1 MRSGIV
7 AIAVAL
13 ALPALAEDETKQPSE
28 PSLELVPL
36 VPPEAPWMKKPPAKE
51 QAKKRK
57 KATPPTAQP
66 PAAATAAPKP
76 AEVPI
81 PPLAPVEDVPPLLK
95 LTNDLG
101 VLFQNDGLEPAV
113 AARVQ
118 DGLLGVARAAP
129 LTKSAVGVQN
139 PPTPC
144 ADDACLAAL
153 ARSQKVD
160 QLLFASY
167 ARQGATVR
175 AALIDALSKKRIAT
189 AEQAG
194 VASDQ
199 AVAWAEALGCKL
211 LIPAGCTGEVSVDAL
226 DGVQVELDGAP
237 LARGEKRKVAVGVHL
252 TTARLAGKTAQ
263 RALPVT
269 REGAPALVAQQ
280 VDGEPRILLKG
291 ETPRPAA
298 PPVAVVTSSPAPGP
312 SGARWTKPA
321 GIAALALG
329 AAAAATGVYFG
340 AKSRSD
346 LNQAEAG
353 YRSAQ
358 GTQSQGAYRPSDLA
372 ALQSGN
378 TAAHRAN
385 ALFVAAGA
393 LAAAGLLLTVAF

>member
-1 MRSGIV
+1 MRCGIV

-13 ALPALAEDETKQPSE
+13 ALPALAEEETKQPAE

-36 VPPEAPWMKKPPAKE
+36 VPPKAPWLKKPPAKE

-57 KATPPTAQP
+57 KKPETKP
-66 PAAATAAPKP
+66 PAETAAPKP
-76 AEVPI
+76 AEVPL
-81 PPLAPVEDVPPLLK
+81 PPLVPLEEAPALLK

-175 AALIDALSKKRIAT
+175 AALIDALSKKRIAA

-194 VASDQ
+194 VASEE

-211 LIPAGCTGEVSVDAL
+211 LVPAGCMGEVSVDAL

-237 LARGEKRKVAVGVHL
+237 LARGEKRKVAVGLHL
-252 TTARLAGKTAQ
+252 MTARLAGKTAQ

-280 VDGEPRILLKG
+280 VDGEPRILVKG
-291 ETPRPAA
+291 EPPRPAA
-298 PPVAVVTSSPAPGP
+298 PLVAVVTSPPAPGP
-312 SGARWTKPA
+312 SEARWTKPA

-353 YRSAQ
+353 YRSTQ
-358 GTQSQGAYRPSDLA
+358 GSQTQGAYSPSDLA

-385 ALFVAAGA
+385 ASFVAAGV

>member
-1 MRSGIV
+1 MRCGIV

-13 ALPALAEDETKQPSE
+13 TLPALAEEETKQPAE

-36 VPPEAPWMKKPPAKE
+36 VPPKAPWLKKPPAKE

-57 KATPPTAQP
+57 GAAPP
-66 PAAATAAPKP
+66 AATAAPKP
-76 AEVPI
+76 AEVPL
-81 PPLAPVEDVPPLLK
+81 PPLVPLEEAPALLK

-118 DGLLGVARAAP
+118 DGLLSVARAAP

-139 PPTPC
+139 PPAPC

-175 AALIDALSKKRIAT
+175 AALIDALSKKRIAA

-194 VASDQ
+194 VAGEE
-199 AVAWAEALGCKL
+199 AVAWAEALGCRL
-211 LIPAGCTGEVSVDAL
+211 LVPAGCTGEVSVDAL

-252 TTARLAGKTAQ
+252 MTARLGGKTAQ
-263 RALPVT
+263 RSLPVT

-280 VDGEPRILLKG
+280 VDGEPRILVKG
-291 ETPRPAA
+291 KAPRPAA
-298 PPVAVVTSSPAPGP
+298 PLVAVVTSSPAPGP
-312 SGARWTKPA
+312 SEARWTKPA

-353 YRSAQ
+353 YRSTQ
-358 GTQSQGAYRPSDLA
+358 GSQTQGAYSPSDLA

-378 TAAHRAN
+378 TNAHRAN